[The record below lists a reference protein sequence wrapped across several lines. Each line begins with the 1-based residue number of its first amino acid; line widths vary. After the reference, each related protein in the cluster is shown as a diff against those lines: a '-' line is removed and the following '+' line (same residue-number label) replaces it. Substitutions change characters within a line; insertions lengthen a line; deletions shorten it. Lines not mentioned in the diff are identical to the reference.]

1 MKYTKFTIKN
11 YKGIPKIELDLS
23 KKPESNIFTL
33 VGLNE
38 SGKTSILEAIYLF
51 QNDISK
57 EKAHTLIPKNKQH
70 SFNENILITAEL
82 ELSDDDLKEVG
93 EYLMNSHSFYL
104 EDSKKVIQITKEYRF
119 KRSVPEAVPDN
130 ENNWK
135 QTYWASSFRGKPH
148 RARQARDL
156 YEWNQAIWQE
166 VINLIK
172 KKNIPKI
179 LYYQNFLFQ
188 FPEKIYLEEYEGE
201 REKQK
206 EYRNVIQDILYLIDK
221 KLTVKDDLLNRIKHR
236 NEGSHR
242 QALEQLLLKMSDKLN
257 KEILKKWNDIF
268 KGTQQK
274 EAVVSADTEP
284 DSEKIF
290 IELKIK
296 QGSVSYSI
304 NDRSLGF
311 RWFFSF
317 LIFTAFRKSR
327 IEDPGETLFLLDEP
341 ASNLHPSSQQKL
353 LKSLESVVSECK
365 LIYSTHSHHLINP
378 EWLAGTYIIKNKA
391 INYDAPEEASATETN
406 ISATLYKNFVS
417 EYPEEQDHFKPIL
430 DSLDYTP
437 SQLEMVP
444 PIVFTEGKNDYY
456 IFKYMM
462 KMIFKEKYKL
472 NFCPGAGVDKYDI
485 PFRLYLAWN
494 KKFIALFDS
503 DKGGKKAKNRY
514 IKNIGM
520 DIQNKIFTFEE
531 INPQWKNLKTEQ
543 LFSEDEKINII
554 KTCFNDYETENGY
567 DEEKDKSKFNTA
579 IQELSI
585 QNKTH
590 KFEKETLDKF
600 KKILDFLQKKLSDML

>member
-1 MKYTKFTIKN
+1 MKYTKFTIEN

-23 KKPESNIFTL
+23 KKPGSNIFTL

-38 SGKTSILEAIYLF
+38 SGKTTLLEAIYLF
-51 QNDISK
+51 QNSIKKKD
-57 EKAHTLIPKNKQH
+57 AHTLIPKNKQH
-70 SFNENILITAEL
+70 EFNGEISIKAEL
-82 ELSDDDLKEVG
+82 ELSSEDLKEIKI
-93 EYLMNSHSFYL
+93 NL
-104 EDSKKVIQITKEYRF
+104 EKEHKFHLTDSNTRITVIKNYKF
-119 KRSVPEAVPDN
+119 LNSVPDESK
-130 ENNWK
+130 WK
-135 QTYWASSFRGKPH
+135 APVLWDLPLIGKTK
-148 RARQARDL
+148 QAKKKKIL
-156 YEWNQAIWQE
+156 YDWNKQVWLKT
-166 VINLIK
+166 VDLIK
-172 KKNIPKI
+172 QKNLPKI
-179 LYYQNFLFQ
+179 LYYRDFLFQ
-188 FPEKIYLEEYEGE
+188 FPEKIYLEQHSGEGAE
-201 REKQK
+201 QK
-206 EYRNVIQDILYLIDK
+206 EYRNVIQDVLYSIDK
-221 KLTVKDDLLNRIKHR
+221 NLTTEKHLLERMKNK
-236 NEGSHR
+236 NQASHSE
-242 QALEQLLLKMSDKLN
+242 ALGQLLLKMESKLN
-257 KEILKKWNDIF
+257 NEILSRWDSIF
-268 KGTQQK
+268 GTGKQK
-274 EAVVSADTEP
+274 EVMISDGFEGNET
-284 DSEKIF
+284 KKYF
-290 IELKIK
+290 IKLKIK
-296 QGSVSYSI
+296 QGANSYSI

-341 ASNLHPSSQQKL
+341 ASNLHQGSQQKL
-353 LKSLESVVSECK
+353 LQSLEKIFSECK

-378 EWLAGTYIIKNKA
+378 KWLAGTYIIKNKA
-391 INYDAPEEASATETN
+391 INYDVPEEASATETN

-444 PIVFTEGKNDYY
+444 SIVFTEGKNDYY

-462 KMIFKEKYKL
+462 KMIFKEEHKL
-472 NFCPGAGVDKYDI
+472 NFYPGAGVNKYDI

-503 DKGGKKAKNRY
+503 DSGGKTAKKSYIESIGRD
-514 IKNIGM
+514 IKN
-520 DIQNKIFTFEE
+520 KILTFED

-543 LFSEDEKINII
+543 LFSENEKINII

-579 IQELSI
+579 MQGLYI

-600 KKILDFLQKKLSDML
+600 KKILDFLQKKLSEIS